1 VKKLLFVYYHN
12 RKEYSIFYSLK
23 EMLLSPILYLLEA
36 ISSDYP
42 NDKRWWIKIGY

>member
-1 VKKLLFVYYHN
+1 MNRLLFMYYSN
-12 RKEYSIFYSLK
+12 RKKHGIFYSLK
-23 EMLLSPILYLLEA
+23 EIILSPILSLLET